1 MTLQQRGTQC
11 GGRKGGYT
19 TAGEVAA
26 QAEHCGRLL
35 VFAQPGCAINCTAA
49 ACTAHQVGMQAC
61 YVLLMLL
68 LLVSP
73 MMPPMMEWV
82 VLTGSSQ

>member
-1 MTLQQRGTQC
+1 
-11 GGRKGGYT
+11 
-19 TAGEVAA
+19 
-26 QAEHCGRLL
+26 
-35 VFAQPGCAINCTAA
+35 
-49 ACTAHQVGMQAC
+49 MQAC